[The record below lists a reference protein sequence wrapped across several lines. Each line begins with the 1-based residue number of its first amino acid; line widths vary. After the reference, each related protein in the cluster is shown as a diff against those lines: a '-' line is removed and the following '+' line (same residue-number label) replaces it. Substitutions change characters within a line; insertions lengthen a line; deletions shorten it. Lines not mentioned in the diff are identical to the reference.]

1 MANLLDTDQPRTN
14 RSNNRHGWIHRMQK
28 KWRIFVME
36 LSEHKL
42 VSHAMNRFDVGGVSG
57 IEFQL
62 GAQ

>member
-1 MANLLDTDQPRTN
+1 MANLLDTDQPRTKP
-14 RSNNRHGWIHRMQK
+14 SNNRHGWIQEMQK
-28 KWRIFVME
+28 DWRIFVME

-42 VSHAMNRFDVGGVSG
+42 VPHAVNRFNVEGVSG